1 MIGASGVIRAVLE
14 VQEQYVHISLV
25 GAGGCLRLV
34 IGLPGIDQG
43 GAGGPRKPPLGRAW
57 LEDHFYV

>member
-1 MIGASGVIRAVLE
+1 MAVLE